1 MMADKLKRPP
11 TSGTRHGNGSG
22 KGESWGGAARSPGE
36 PKGLRANKLMPAPF
50 APGNQAAA
58 SSRRGAEAA
67 QALKDHLFDL
77 ARNAERQETQ
87 VTAAV
92 AWLNR
97 HEGTP
102 IARNI
107 NLTPDDV
114 SVLDDGTLTA
124 IALGKGNETTH

>member
-1 MMADKLKRPP
+1 MAARKNNAP

-22 KGESWGGAARSPGE
+22 RGDGWGGATRAPGE
-36 PKGLRANKLMPAPF
+36 PKGTRADKTLALFKPA
-50 APGNQAAA
+50 NQAAVN
-58 SSRRGAEAA
+58 RRGSEAA

-124 IALGKGNETTH
+124 IALGKSAETTH

>member
-1 MMADKLKRPP
+1 MPDKPKRPA
-11 TSGTRHGNGSG
+11 TSGTRHGNGAG
-22 KGESWGGAARSPGE
+22 KGDGYGGPARAPGD
-36 PKGLRANKLMPAPF
+36 KQNLRTPF
-50 APGNQAAA
+50 EPGNQVTHV
-58 SSRRGAEAA
+58 RRGPEAA
-67 QALKDHLFDL
+67 QALKDHLFAL
-77 ARNAERQETQ
+77 ATTAERQETQ

-114 SVLDDGTLTA
+114 TVLDDGTLTA
-124 IALGKGNETTH
+124 IALGKGAETTH